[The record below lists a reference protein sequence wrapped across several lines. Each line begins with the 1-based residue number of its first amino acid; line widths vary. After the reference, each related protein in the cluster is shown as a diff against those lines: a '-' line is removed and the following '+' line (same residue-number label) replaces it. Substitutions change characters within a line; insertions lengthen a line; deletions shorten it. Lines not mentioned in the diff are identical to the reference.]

1 MWCFIP
7 VLKQRKH
14 LCGRRISSILPHRN
28 ILKISQFFSRRVL
41 STSSLIYILSMC
53 LVLESCPSRMLTY
66 SGCLGVS
73 TALDASF
80 DRCQI
85 PCSPLTQIRPLFS
98 IPGKMKPHGSFF
110 TLPIAWTCT
119 GHLLCI
125 QKSFASWVL
134 VWAQAVLLTIIFL
147 LSPEEGF
154 DRYKM
159 VVQVV
164 IGEQRGEGV
173 K

>member
-1 MWCFIP
+1 M
-7 VLKQRKH
+7 
-14 LCGRRISSILPHRN
+14 
-28 ILKISQFFSRRVL
+28 
-41 STSSLIYILSMC
+41 
-53 LVLESCPSRMLTY
+53 
-66 SGCLGVS
+66 S

-80 DRCQI
+80 DRSQI
-85 PCSPLTQIRPLFS
+85 PRSPLTPIRLLFS
-98 IPGKMKPHGSFF
+98 VPGKMKPHGSLS

-119 GHLLCI
+119 EHLLYT
-125 QKSFASWVL
+125 QKSFASWVV
-134 VWAQAVLLTIIFL
+134 VWAQAFALIIFFF